1 MAIYHINPKA
11 KKESG
16 VIVTGE
22 DAKKVME
29 ILHNPKIS
37 REQFLKSSQSLKT
50 SLKTIALLDKK
61 WFEFSKMDRCSL
73 SGLERLK

>member
-1 MAIYHINPKA
+1 MIAVYCEVVVGCSLRGYDMAIYHINPKA

-29 ILHNPKIS
+29 ILHNPEIRKK
-37 REQFLKSSQSLKT
+37 QFLKTSQLLSSA
-50 SLKTIALLDKK
+50 LKTINT
-61 WFEFSKMDRCSL
+61 
-73 SGLERLK
+73 LKEK